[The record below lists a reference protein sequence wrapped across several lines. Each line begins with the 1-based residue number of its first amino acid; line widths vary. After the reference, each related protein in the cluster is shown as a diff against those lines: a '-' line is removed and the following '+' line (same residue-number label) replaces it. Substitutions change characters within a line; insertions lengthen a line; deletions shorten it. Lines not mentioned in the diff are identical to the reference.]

1 MPNQGNIKLDWGK
14 VFGDVNSLTY
24 SVVAGDNVTLGLKM
38 DCKSSESAAS
48 LRQVMEGLKLVQ
60 QIAWDSQ
67 NPGKPNPYQAM
78 NVGLESNQVSLSL
91 TTGYAELEL
100 ASGAAGTTN

>member
-1 MPNQGNIKLDWGK
+1 
-14 VFGDVNSLTY
+14 VA
-24 SVVAGDNVTLGLKM
+24 AGDNVTLGLKM

-48 LRQVMEGLKLVQ
+48 LRQVLEGLKLVQ

-78 NVGLESNQVSLSL
+78 NVGQDSNQVSLKL
-91 TTGYAELEL
+91 TTGYSELEL
-100 ASGAAGTTN
+100 ASGTAGTAN